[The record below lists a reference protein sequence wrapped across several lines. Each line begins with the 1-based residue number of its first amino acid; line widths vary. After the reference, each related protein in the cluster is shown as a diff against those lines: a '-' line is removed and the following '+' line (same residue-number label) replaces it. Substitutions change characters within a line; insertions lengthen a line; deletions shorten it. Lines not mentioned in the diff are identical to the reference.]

1 MLRAER
7 KFTTKRTKKTKKTV
21 RRNREINICA
31 QLAYT
36 RVQLHDL
43 INTPCVTYADR
54 STGFFIYSLL
64 PAKRYRF
71 VLG

>member
-7 KFTTKRTKKTKKTV
+7 KFTTKRTKKTKETG
-21 RRNREINICA
+21 INICA

-54 STGFFIYSLL
+54 STGFFIYPLL

>member
-7 KFTTKRTKKTKKTV
+7 KFTTKRTKKTV
-21 RRNREINICA
+21 RNRGINICA

-36 RVQLHDL
+36 RVYLHDL
-43 INTPCVTYADR
+43 INTPCFTYADR
-54 STGFFIYSLL
+54 STGFFIYPLL